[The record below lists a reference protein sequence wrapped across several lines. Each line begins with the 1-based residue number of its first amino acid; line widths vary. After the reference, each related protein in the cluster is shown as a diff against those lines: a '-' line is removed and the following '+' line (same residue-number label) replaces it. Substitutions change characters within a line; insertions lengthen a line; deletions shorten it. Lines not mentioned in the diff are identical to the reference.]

1 MKKIIFLLLI
11 SLTALFAQA
20 QTIRVGQKFWDG
32 ESLYTVKEIRM
43 GKYFYMTTSHGNEL
57 TLEMVKKGEYKIIP
71 SRQADD
77 CPFGAEFGWKVQHIN
92 QEGVNFLAIRK
103 PNGDAMWTM
112 ELTTVNE
119 KECEERQQMMGQE
132 EPWNAV
138 NGILLNRA
146 YLQSCV
152 ATKSELRLLRNKIL
166 AYHGYRF
173 QSKDLQEYF
182 GNVGWYKPVSDNNT
196 IKLSIIEQT
205 NIQLIKSEEATRP
218 DDPEDDVQPE
228 GVVVAP
234 EEDWTEEAV
243 ANQVRKYFDAV
254 NATFADGSDLNPF
267 DLDKNY
273 YSAHW
278 NEVYDAVNVKEG
290 QVETVEQRFFIDDNH
305 WTAGMD
311 TPLEVRDIR
320 VELLT
325 GDMAEAVFT
334 LVAKEHGLSR
344 KVILSLD
351 YERGMWRISDWL
363 EKSHD
368 PSGSL
373 LVRMENYIIG
383 VR

>member
-20 QTIRVGQKFWDG
+20 QTIRLGQKFWDG

-43 GKYFYMTTSHGNEL
+43 GKYFYMTTSHGDEL

-182 GNVGWYKPVSDNNT
+182 GNVRWYKPVSDNNT

-254 NATFADGSDLNPF
+254 NATFAEGSDLNPF

-368 PSGSL
+368 SSGSL
-373 LVRMENYIIG
+373 LVRMENYINK
-383 VR
+383 

>member
-254 NATFADGSDLNPF
+254 NATFAEGSDLNPF

-311 TPLEVRDIR
+311 TPLEVKDIR

-373 LVRMENYIIG
+373 LVRMENYINK
-383 VR
+383 

>member
-43 GKYFYMTTSHGNEL
+43 GKYFYMTTSHGDEL

-182 GNVGWYKPVSDNNT
+182 GNVRWYKPVSDNNT

-254 NATFADGSDLNPF
+254 NATFAEGSDLNPF

-351 YERGMWRISDWL
+351 YERSMWRISDWL

-373 LVRMENYIIG
+373 LVRMENYINK
-383 VR
+383 

>member
-119 KECEERQQMMGQE
+119 KACEERQQMMGQE

-196 IKLSIIEQT
+196 IKLSIVEQT

-243 ANQVRKYFDAV
+243 ANQVKKYFDAV
-254 NATFADGSDLNPF
+254 NATFAEGSDLNPF

-373 LVRMENYIIG
+373 LVRMENYINK
-383 VR
+383 

>member
-11 SLTALFAQA
+11 SLTAVFAQA

-196 IKLSIIEQT
+196 IKLSIVEQT

-243 ANQVRKYFDAV
+243 ANQVKKYFDAV
-254 NATFADGSDLNPF
+254 NATFAEGSDLNPF

-373 LVRMENYIIG
+373 LVRMENYINK
-383 VR
+383 

>member
-20 QTIRVGQKFWDG
+20 QTIRVGLKFWDG

-43 GKYFYMTTSHGNEL
+43 GKYFYMTTSHGDEL

-77 CPFGAEFGWKVQHIN
+77 CPFGAEFGWKVQNIN
-92 QEGVNFLAIRK
+92 QEGVNFLAVRK

-182 GNVGWYKPVSDNNT
+182 GNVRWYKPVSDNNT
-196 IKLSIIEQT
+196 IKLSIIEQI

-218 DDPEDDVQPE
+218 DAPEDDVQPE

-254 NATFADGSDLNPF
+254 NATFAEGSDLNPF

-373 LVRMENYIIG
+373 LVRMENYINK
-383 VR
+383 

>member
-92 QEGVNFLAIRK
+92 QEGVNFLAVRK

-196 IKLSIIEQT
+196 IKLSIVEQT

-254 NATFADGSDLNPF
+254 NATFAEGSDLNPF

-311 TPLEVRDIR
+311 TPLEARDIR

-373 LVRMENYIIG
+373 LVRMENYINK
-383 VR
+383 